1 MSAWIIG
8 GALVITGGMGMI
20 GGAGASR
27 RANDLAEE
35 NLLLT
40 EKIADE
46 NLAFMKE
53 QQKKLDKQKAV
64 YRNMKF
70 VNPYANVENQYAE
83 LQTNFEN
90 TFEDLIVNQQQAQF
104 EAQQGQQQRANI
116 MQGLRGAAGGSGVAG
131 LAQAMA
137 QQGQLATQ
145 RASASIGAQ
154 EATNQRMKAQGAA
167 RVQAMEASRE
177 QLIAQ
182 GEGQAEMT
190 RMGGEAMLQT
200 MEMDRQATLLGI
212 SMGESAGA
220 NAAFQ
225 QSQQNQIAAGANQAN
240 LYGQQAAGMYGMTS
254 SAIGG
259 LGTLGAGAA
268 GAIYG

>member
-1 MSAWIIG
+1 MAIG
-8 GALVITGGMGMI
+8 TAAIVGIA
-20 GGAGASR
+20 GAGISAYSASKQR
-27 RANDLAEE
+27 KAARGAENRARADMAEQ
-35 NLLLT
+35 NRLLD
-40 EKIADE
+40 I
-46 NLAFMKE
+46 
-53 QQKKLDKQKAV
+53 QKQK
-64 YRNMKF
+64 YRDIEF
-70 VNPYANVENQYAE
+70 TNPYADMQNQFADYENQFAG
-83 LQTNFEN
+83 LQTKFEN
-90 TFEDLIVNQQQAQF
+90 VYEDLTVNQQQAQF

-167 RVQAMEASRE
+167 RVQAMESSRE